1 MKLGNPWP
9 AVAALTMILAGCQS
23 GSAGNG
29 PSERTDA
36 KPGAGGSTTGGAI
49 GHGGSIGVG
58 GGIATGGA
66 TGRGGGSGTG
76 SGGTSATGGTTVH
89 DGGNGGGTS
98 GGTTGTVVGNGGT
111 TGSAGAVSKGGATG
125 WSGAGGSGGTTG
137 AGGTLAGGGAGG
149 TGGTAGRSGA
159 GGSALTCPSASACV
173 DFTTLQQEIDGF
185 GAASVGHGALTT
197 TDLDTAFKNDTNG
210 QLGLSIVRVEVR
222 VEGESAWAAEKANAA
237 GAKARGAKYAMASP
251 WTAPASM
258 KSNNSTVGGSLST
271 GAYADYAAY
280 LKSFAKYMG
289 SDVDIISMQNEPNI
303 VVTYVSCSWNPT
315 QMFNFVKNNAQDI
328 GAAVLMPETSNYDKS
343 YSDPVLNDATA
354 ASHVTHVGLHLYGGG
369 ATTYTLAV
377 QKQKKIWMTEHMF
390 DPEDIGTMM
399 TMGKEIMDCMNSQMN
414 AYIWWYLRV
423 PNCNLITA
431 SGGITNKGYVMAQFS
446 KYIRPGSHRASAPYQ
461 PQSNVNVQAYAGAKN
476 VIVALNRNTAAKTQ
490 DFTIVSGSFANAHRY
505 TTSNTKKL
513 SDDGPVTVTNGMF
526 TATLDPQSVTT
537 FVADGTP

>member
-1 MKLGNPWP
+1 
-9 AVAALTMILAGCQS
+9 MILGGCQS
-23 GSAGNG
+23 GSDGTN
-29 PSERTDA
+29 P
-36 KPGAGGSTTGGAI
+36 KPGTGGA
-49 GHGGSIGVG
+49 GTGGSG
-58 GGIATGGA
+58 
-66 TGRGGGSGTG
+66 GRGGATG
-76 SGGTSATGGTTVH
+76 SGGTSATGGTTGH
-89 DGGNGGGTS
+89 GGGTGGGGGTS
-98 GGTTGTVVGNGGT
+98 SGGTIATGGTTGPGGRTAGGTPGGGT
-111 TGSAGAVSKGGATG
+111 TGSGGVVG
-125 WSGAGGSGGTTG
+125 SGGTSGSGGVVGSGGTTG
-137 AGGTLAGGGAGG
+137 SGGVVGSGGTAGIGGTIASGGTSGLGGTSGKGGAGG
-149 TGGTAGRSGA
+149 STLA
-159 GGSALTCPSASACV
+159 CPSSSACV
-173 DFTTLQQEIDGF
+173 DFTSLQQEVDGF

-197 TDLDTAFKNDTNG
+197 TDLDTAFKNDTNS

-222 VEGESAWAAEKANAA
+222 VEGESAWAVEKANAA

-271 GAYADYAAY
+271 SAYADYAAY

-289 SDVDIISMQNEPNI
+289 SDLDVISMQNEPDI

-328 GAAVLMPETSNYDKS
+328 GTAVLMPETSNYNKS

-354 ASHVTHVGLHLYGGG
+354 ASHITHIGLHLYGAG
-369 ATTYTLAV
+369 ASTYTLAV
-377 QKQKKIWMTEHMF
+377 QKQKKVWMTEHMY
-390 DPEDIGTMM
+390 DPDDIGTMM

-431 SGGITNKGYVMAQFS
+431 SGGITNKGYVMGQFS
-446 KYIRPGSHRASAPYQ
+446 KYVRPGSHRASAPYQ

-476 VIVALNRNTAAKTQ
+476 VIVALNRNTSAKTQ
-490 DFTIVSGSFANAHRY
+490 DFTIVSGSFANAHKY

-513 SDDGPVTVTNGMF
+513 ADDGPVIVTNGTF

-537 FVADGTP
+537 FVADGPS